1 MTSEEFLKEVLS
13 SPLCPDN
20 FEEIY
25 KEFQK
30 YQKVTMDT
38 LIEFHRVC
46 EKSNIEYEL
55 AYGSLL
61 GAIRDNGQIPW
72 DYDIDVF
79 VAFKDKERLIE
90 TLKKELDDKY
100 YFYCPEVDQK
110 CRHVI
115 MRLAPKG
122 YRSEALH
129 VDVFY
134 YVGTPNSVEERKL
147 HIEQIKRIA
156 HTRYCKLVNCKEEA
170 GGNVKKYI
178 RLMLDKMKYSMKKT
192 EDLKNEYEKLC
203 QMYPID
209 ESDYLV
215 SADVFADWYEFPR
228 SLFEETELFHTVDGT
243 FRIPKQYAELLTLVY
258 KDYMS
263 IPDLDTRIQEVMT
276 HFNYLKFMENV
287 YSKPL
292 K

>member
-25 KEFQK
+25 KEFRK
-30 YQKVTMDT
+30 YQKITMDT

-100 YFYCPEVDQK
+100 YFYCPEVNQK

-147 HIEQIKRIA
+147 HIEQIKRTA

-178 RLMLDKMKYSMKKT
+178 RLMLDKMKYSMKKI

-209 ESDYLV
+209 KSDYLV

-228 SLFEETELFHTVDGT
+228 ILFEETELFHTVDGT

-258 KDYMS
+258 KDYMN
-263 IPDLDTRIQEVMT
+263 IPDLDTRIREVMT
-276 HFNYLKFMENV
+276 HFNYLKFIENA
-287 YSKPL
+287 
-292 K
+292 

>member
-1 MTSEEFLKEVLS
+1 M
-13 SPLCPDN
+13 
-20 FEEIY
+20 
-25 KEFQK
+25 
-30 YQKVTMDT
+30 
-38 LIEFHRVC
+38 
-46 EKSNIEYEL
+46 
-55 AYGSLL
+55 
-61 GAIRDNGQIPW
+61 
-72 DYDIDVF
+72 F

-100 YFYCPEVDQK
+100 YFYCPEVNQK

-147 HIEQIKRIA
+147 HIEQIKRTA

-178 RLMLDKMKYSMKKT
+178 RLMLDKMKYSMKKI

-209 ESDYLV
+209 KSDYLV

-228 SLFEETELFHTVDGT
+228 ILFEETELFHTVDGT

-258 KDYMS
+258 KDYMN
-263 IPDLDTRIQEVMT
+263 IPDLDTRIREVMT
-276 HFNYLKFMENV
+276 HFNYLKFMENA
-287 YSKPL
+287 
-292 K
+292 

>member
-25 KEFQK
+25 REFRK
-30 YQKVTMDT
+30 YQKITMDT

-100 YFYCPEVDQK
+100 YFYCPEVNQK

-147 HIEQIKRIA
+147 HIEQIKRTA

-178 RLMLDKMKYSMKKT
+178 RLMLDKMKYSMKKI

-209 ESDYLV
+209 KSDYLV

-228 SLFEETELFHTVDGT
+228 ILFEETELFHTVDGT

-258 KDYMS
+258 KDYMN
-263 IPDLDTRIQEVMT
+263 IPDLDTRIREVMT
-276 HFNYLKFMENV
+276 HFNYLKFMENA
-287 YSKPL
+287 
-292 K
+292 

>member
-25 KEFQK
+25 KEFRK
-30 YQKVTMDT
+30 YQKITMDT

-100 YFYCPEVDQK
+100 YFYCPEVNQK

-147 HIEQIKRIA
+147 HIEQIKRTA

-178 RLMLDKMKYSMKKT
+178 RLMLDKMKYSMKKI

-209 ESDYLV
+209 KSDYLV

-228 SLFEETELFHTVDGT
+228 ILFEETELFHTVDGT

-258 KDYMS
+258 NDYMN
-263 IPDLDTRIQEVMT
+263 IPDLDTRIREVMT
-276 HFNYLKFMENV
+276 HFNYLKFMENA
-287 YSKPL
+287 
-292 K
+292 

>member
-25 KEFQK
+25 KEFRK
-30 YQKVTMDT
+30 YQKITMDT

-100 YFYCPEVDQK
+100 YFYCPEVNQK

-134 YVGTPNSVEERKL
+134 FVGTPNSVEERKL
-147 HIEQIKRIA
+147 HIEQIKRTA

-178 RLMLDKMKYSMKKT
+178 RLMLDKMKYSMKKI

-209 ESDYLV
+209 KSDYLV

-228 SLFEETELFHTVDGT
+228 ILFEETELFHTVDGT

-258 KDYMS
+258 KDYMN
-263 IPDLDTRIQEVMT
+263 IPDLDTRIREVMT
-276 HFNYLKFMENV
+276 HFNYLKFMENA
-287 YSKPL
+287 
-292 K
+292 

>member
-147 HIEQIKRIA
+147 HIEQIKRTA
-156 HTRYCKLVNCKEEA
+156 YTRYCKLVNCKEEA

-287 YSKPL
+287 
-292 K
+292 

>member
-30 YQKVTMDT
+30 YQKITMDT

-100 YFYCPEVDQK
+100 YFYCPEVNQK

-147 HIEQIKRIA
+147 HIEQIKRTA

-209 ESDYLV
+209 KSDYLV

-228 SLFEETELFHTVDGT
+228 ILFEETELFHTVDGT
-243 FRIPKQYAELLTLVY
+243 FRIPKLYAELLTLVY
-258 KDYMS
+258 KDYIS
-263 IPDLDTRIQEVMT
+263 IPDLYTRIHEVMT
-276 HFNYLKFMENV
+276 HYNYLKFMENI
-287 YSKPL
+287 
-292 K
+292 

>member
-30 YQKVTMDT
+30 YQKITMDT

-100 YFYCPEVDQK
+100 YFYCPEVNQK

-147 HIEQIKRIA
+147 HIEQIKRTA

-209 ESDYLV
+209 KSDYLV

-228 SLFEETELFHTVDGT
+228 ILFEETELFHTVDGT

-258 KDYMS
+258 KDYMN
-263 IPDLDTRIQEVMT
+263 IPDLDTRIREVMT
-276 HFNYLKFMENV
+276 HYNYLKFMENV
-287 YSKPL
+287 
-292 K
+292 

>member
-25 KEFQK
+25 KEFRK
-30 YQKVTMDT
+30 YQKITMDT

-100 YFYCPEVDQK
+100 YFYCPEVNQK

-147 HIEQIKRIA
+147 HIEQIKRTA

-178 RLMLDKMKYSMKKT
+178 RLMLDKMKYSMKKI

-209 ESDYLV
+209 KSDYLPMCLLIGMNFQEFYLRKQNF
-215 SADVFADWYEFPR
+215 SIQLMGHFVFR
-228 SLFEETELFHTVDGT
+228 NSMQNCLLLFI
-243 FRIPKQYAELLTLVY
+243 RI
-258 KDYMS
+258 
-263 IPDLDTRIQEVMT
+263 I
-276 HFNYLKFMENV
+276 
-287 YSKPL
+287 
-292 K
+292 

>member
-25 KEFQK
+25 KEFRK
-30 YQKVTMDT
+30 YQKITMDT

-100 YFYCPEVDQK
+100 YFYCPEVNQK

-147 HIEQIKRIA
+147 HIEQIKRTA

-209 ESDYLV
+209 KSDYLV

-228 SLFEETELFHTVDGT
+228 ILFEETELFHTVDGT

-258 KDYMS
+258 KDYMN
-263 IPDLDTRIQEVMT
+263 IPDLDTRIREVMT
-276 HFNYLKFMENV
+276 HFNYLKFMENA
-287 YSKPL
+287 
-292 K
+292 

>member
-25 KEFQK
+25 KEFRK
-30 YQKVTMDT
+30 YQKITMDT

-100 YFYCPEVDQK
+100 YFYCPEVNQK

-147 HIEQIKRIA
+147 HIEQIKRTA

-178 RLMLDKMKYSMKKT
+178 RLMLDKMKYSMKKI

-209 ESDYLV
+209 KSDYLV
-215 SADVFADWYEFPR
+215 SADAFADWYEFPR
-228 SLFEETELFHTVDGT
+228 ILFEETELFHTVDGT

-258 KDYMS
+258 KDYMN
-263 IPDLDTRIQEVMT
+263 IPDLDTRIREVMT
-276 HFNYLKFMENV
+276 HFNYLKFMENA
-287 YSKPL
+287 
-292 K
+292 

>member
-25 KEFQK
+25 KEFRK
-30 YQKVTMDT
+30 YQKITMDT

-100 YFYCPEVDQK
+100 YFYCPEVNQK

-147 HIEQIKRIA
+147 HIEQIKRTA

-178 RLMLDKMKYSMKKT
+178 RLMLDKMKYSMKKI

-209 ESDYLV
+209 KSDYLV

-228 SLFEETELFHTVDGT
+228 ILFEETELFHTVDGT

-258 KDYMS
+258 KDYMN
-263 IPDLDTRIQEVMT
+263 IPDLDTRIREVMT
-276 HFNYLKFMENV
+276 HFNYLKFMKNA
-287 YSKPL
+287 
-292 K
+292 

>member
-25 KEFQK
+25 KEFRK
-30 YQKVTMDT
+30 YQKITMDT

-100 YFYCPEVDQK
+100 YFYCPEVNQK

-147 HIEQIKRIA
+147 HIEQIKRTA

-178 RLMLDKMKYSMKKT
+178 RLMLDKMKYSMKKI

-209 ESDYLV
+209 KSDYLV

-228 SLFEETELFHTVDGT
+228 ILFEETELFHIVDGT

-258 KDYMS
+258 KDYMN
-263 IPDLDTRIQEVMT
+263 IPDLDTRIREVMT
-276 HFNYLKFMENV
+276 HFNYLKFMENA
-287 YSKPL
+287 
-292 K
+292 

>member
-25 KEFQK
+25 KEFRK
-30 YQKVTMDT
+30 YQKITMDT

-100 YFYCPEVDQK
+100 YFYCPEVNQK

-147 HIEQIKRIA
+147 HIEQIKRTA

-178 RLMLDKMKYSMKKT
+178 RLMLDKMKYSMKKI

-209 ESDYLV
+209 KSDYLV

-228 SLFEETELFHTVDGT
+228 ILFEETELFHTVDGT

-258 KDYMS
+258 KDYMN
-263 IPDLDTRIQEVMT
+263 IPDLDIRIREVMT
-276 HFNYLKFMENV
+276 HFNYLKFMENA
-287 YSKPL
+287 
-292 K
+292 

>member
-30 YQKVTMDT
+30 YQKITMDT

-100 YFYCPEVDQK
+100 YFYCPEVNQK

-147 HIEQIKRIA
+147 HIEQIKRTA

-209 ESDYLV
+209 KSDYLV

-228 SLFEETELFHTVDGT
+228 ILFEETELFHTVEGT

-258 KDYMS
+258 KDYMN
-263 IPDLDTRIQEVMT
+263 IPDLDTRIREVMT
-276 HFNYLKFMENV
+276 HYNYLKFMENV
-287 YSKPL
+287 
-292 K
+292 